1 MLFWT
6 FYTVKIIIRKNVI
19 QNHVGE
25 LQFQSGINQTLLDN
39 SNNPLPTPKTFFIP
53 LKNFFSGGLL
63 ALENTNSVW
72 VSKRKIHIQYL
83 VIQIP

>member
-53 LKNFFSGGLL
+53 LKNFFSDTHCKQGLPPM
-63 ALENTNSVW
+63 T
-72 VSKRKIHIQYL
+72 SKKKKKKVDQ
-83 VIQIP
+83 